1 MICAVGYFLTRVIFV
16 LSSRAFETP
25 DTPSYR
31 SGQATR
37 PPVSAALLSW
47 LGDTPYIAVSAIVS
61 TAGFLA
67 LGLALWN
74 PARRGWSYSVLAG
87 LAVVSLLPAVTVY
100 EHWLVPDSLLMGL
113 SLIGL
118 AIAVHRTQTR
128 WHPWALVA
136 VCLLITTTK
145 EQGIGVVVLIALV
158 LVARR
163 SFRVAAVAM
172 VSSALIFATVVMP
185 CSNRHGQVL
194 WHGPRTTELTMQ
206 RFRIIT
212 AALFWDDLSPELAQ
226 VNDRLA
232 ECGMTAA
239 QLVAETFNIASE
251 DVGFENCA
259 KVWAHVDEISQLD
272 VLVAHLENP
281 THVSSALERGFAPD
295 LHPQAGWSGYPF
307 EQQWIYDLERWP
319 MGALALLPLAAL
331 AVCVVRR
338 RGRVLAMAAVTGSLL
353 AVVAVLVDPTSQ
365 DRHTI
370 VFRIMAG
377 ALAIIAITA
386 ATKRNEPDVVPM
398 PDATMGDD
406 HEADLVPV

>member
-1 MICAVGYFLTRVIFV
+1 MICAVGYFLLRVTFV

-25 DTPSYR
+25 DTQSYR

-47 LGDTPYIAVSAIVS
+47 LGDTPYIALSAIVS

-67 LGLALWN
+67 IAMAVWN
-74 PARRGWSYSVLAG
+74 PARRKSYSVLAG
-87 LAVVSLLPAVTVY
+87 LAVVSFLPAVTVY

-113 SLIGL
+113 SLLGL
-118 AIAVHRTQTR
+118 ALAIHHTHAR

-136 VCLLITTTK
+136 ICVLITTTK

-163 SFRVAAVAM
+163 SLRVATVAM

-185 CSNRHGQVL
+185 CSNRQGLVL
-194 WHGPRTTELTMQ
+194 WHGPRTTELTME

-232 ECGMTAA
+232 ECGMTDT
-239 QLVAETFNIASE
+239 QLIAETFNTALD
-251 DVGFENCA
+251 DVGFENCP
-259 KVWAHVDEISQLD
+259 KVWAHVDDISQLD
-272 VLVAHLENP
+272 VLVAHLKNP
-281 THVSSALERGFAPD
+281 SHVGSSLERGFAPD
-295 LHPQAGWSGYPF
+295 LYPQAVWSAYPF
-307 EQQWIYDLERWP
+307 EQQWVYDLERWP

-331 AVCVVRR
+331 AVCVMRR
-338 RGRVLAMAAVTGSLL
+338 RGRVIAMTAVTGSLL
-353 AVVAVLVDPTSQ
+353 ALVAVLVDPTSQ

-377 ALAIIAITA
+377 VLAIIAITE
-386 ATKRNEPDVVPM
+386 ATGRNEPDIVLT
-398 PDATMGDD
+398 PDATVDD
-406 HEADLVPV
+406 DREADLVPV